1 MGCNKITKRE
11 DSSWFQEGFYNKY
24 KAEETRKRYKVLL
37 VAKGFI
43 QTYRIKYTETFAPV
57 AKLNTF

>member
-43 QTYRIKYTETFAPV
+43 KHIE
-57 AKLNTF
+57 LNALRHLYLWLN